1 MGAQIGVFVTLGI
14 VLNLM
19 IWLLIVR
26 PVLKLAELADR
37 VSQGDLEAPEF
48 SAGKDEIGILASSFS
63 RMRASVVQAMKM
75 LES

>member
-1 MGAQIGVFVTLGI
+1 MGAQIGVFVALGI

-19 IWLLIVR
+19 VWLLIVR
-26 PVLKLAELADR
+26 PVLKLASLADR
-37 VSQGDLEAPEF
+37 VSQGDLDAPEF
-48 SAGKDEIGILASSFS
+48 QAGKDEIGILAASFS